1 MPHVKLS
8 GLGASLTLPPRLA
21 IALAALIFST
31 GGAAIKFAD
40 FTAWQV
46 ASFRSGVAA
55 ITLLLVL
62 PGVRQGI
69 TRRAVLVGVAYAVT
83 LVSFVLAN
91 RLTTSANAI
100 YLQSTAPF
108 FVLLLGP
115 VLLRERVRRR
125 DLPVI
130 AAVLVG
136 LALVMSGTDVPSRTA
151 PDPARGNMIALISG
165 VSYALMLCG
174 LRWLGRGGAQS
185 SEALAAVVLGN
196 VMACV
201 ATLAMALP
209 ATGQDAGDWVL
220 IGYLGVVQI
229 GLAYLLVTYGLRR
242 VPALDASLLLLVE
255 TALNPLW
262 TWLLLAEVPSA
273 AALAGG
279 AVIIGATVLQTIVAT
294 RAPAAEPA

>member
-1 MPHVKLS
+1 LPVVTPS
-8 GLGASLTLPPRLA
+8 GPTLPPRLA

-31 GGAAIKFAD
+31 GGAAIKFAN

-46 ASFRSGVAA
+46 ASFRSGIAA
-55 ITLLLVL
+55 LTLLLVL
-62 PGVRQGI
+62 RGVRQGI
-69 TRRAVLVGVAYAVT
+69 TRRAMLVGVAYAAT

-115 VLLRERVRRR
+115 VLLRERVRPR

-130 AAVLVG
+130 GAVLLG
-136 LALVMSGTDVPSRTA
+136 LALVMSGTDVPSATA
-151 PDPARGNMIALISG
+151 PDPGRGNLIALASG
-165 VSYALMLCG
+165 LSYALMLCG
-174 LRWLGRGGAQS
+174 LRWLGRDGAHA

-196 VMACV
+196 VIACV

-209 ATGQDAGDWVL
+209 VAGPDAGDWLL
-220 IGYLGVVQI
+220 IGYLGIVQI
-229 GLAYLLVTYGLRR
+229 ALAYLLVTYGLRR
-242 VPALDASLLLLVE
+242 VPALDTSLLLLIE

-262 TWLLLAEVPSA
+262 TWLLLSEVPSSM
-273 AALAGG
+273 ALAGG
-279 AVIIGATVLQTIVAT
+279 VVIIGATILQTVAASRST
-294 RAPAAEPA
+294 TPEPA

>member
-1 MPHVKLS
+1 LRVVTPS
-8 GLGASLTLPPRLA
+8 GPTLPPRLA

-31 GGAAIKFAD
+31 GGAAIKFAN

-46 ASFRSGVAA
+46 ASFRSGIAA
-55 ITLLLVL
+55 LTLLLVL
-62 PGVRQGI
+62 RGVRQGI
-69 TRRAVLVGVAYAVT
+69 TRRAMLVGVAYAAT

-115 VLLRERVRRR
+115 VLLRERVRPR

-130 AAVLVG
+130 GAVLLG
-136 LALVMSGTDVPSRTA
+136 LALVMSGTDVPSATA
-151 PDPARGNMIALISG
+151 PDPGRGNLIALASG
-165 VSYALMLCG
+165 LSYALMLCG
-174 LRWLGRGGAQS
+174 LRWLGRDGAHA

-196 VMACV
+196 VIACV

-209 ATGQDAGDWVL
+209 VAGPDAGDWLL
-220 IGYLGVVQI
+220 IGYLGIVQI
-229 GLAYLLVTYGLRR
+229 ALAYLLVTYGLRR
-242 VPALDASLLLLVE
+242 VPALDTSLLLLIE

-262 TWLLLAEVPSA
+262 TWLLLSEVPSSM
-273 AALAGG
+273 ALAGG
-279 AVIIGATVLQTIVAT
+279 VVIIGATILQTVAASRST
-294 RAPAAEPA
+294 TPEPA

>member
-1 MPHVKLS
+1 VGTGLS
-8 GLGASLTLPPRLA
+8 LPPRLA

-31 GGAAIKFAD
+31 GGAAIKFAN

-55 ITLLLVL
+55 LTLLLVL
-62 PGVRQGI
+62 PAVRGGI
-69 TRRAVLVGVAYAVT
+69 TRRSFLVGVAYAAT
-83 LVSFVLAN
+83 LVSFVFAN

-115 VLLRERVRRR
+115 ILLRERVRSR

-130 AAVLVG
+130 AAVLLG

-151 PDPARGNMIALISG
+151 PDPVRGNLLALVSG

-174 LRWLGRGGAQS
+174 LRWLGRGGS
-185 SEALAAVVLGN
+185 NPHEALAAVVLGN
-196 VMACV
+196 VIACG

-209 ATGQDAGDWVL
+209 VTGQDAGDWLL

-229 GLAYLLVTYGLRR
+229 ALAYLLVTYGLRR

-262 TWLLLAEVPSA
+262 TWLLLAEVPSTA
-273 AALAGG
+273 AMAGG
-279 AVIIGATVLQTIVAT
+279 AVIIGATVLQTIVAART
-294 RAPAAEPA
+294 PTLESA

>member
-1 MPHVKLS
+1 LS
-8 GLGASLTLPPRLA
+8 GVTLPRFRLALPPRLA
-21 IALAALIFST
+21 IAIAALIFST

-40 FTAWQV
+40 FTGWQV

-55 ITLLLVL
+55 LTLLLIL
-62 PGVRQGI
+62 PGIRQGL
-69 TRRAVLVGVAYAVT
+69 TWRAVLVGLAYAAT
-83 LVSFVLAN
+83 LVAFVLAN

-115 VLLRERVRRR
+115 ILLRERVRRR

-136 LALVMSGTDVPSRTA
+136 LALVMSGTDLPSRTA
-151 PDPARGNMIALISG
+151 PDPARGNLIALASG
-165 VSYALMLCG
+165 LSYAFMLCG
-174 LRWLGRGGAQS
+174 LRWLGRGGAHP
-185 SEALAAVVLGN
+185 SEALAAVVVGN
-196 VMACV
+196 IVACV
-201 ATLAMALP
+201 ATLAMAWP
-209 ATGQDAGDWVL
+209 AGSHSASDWLL

-229 GLAYLLVTYGLRR
+229 ALAYLLVTYGLRR
-242 VPALDASLLLLVE
+242 VPALDASLLLLIE

-273 AALAGG
+273 LALAGG
-279 AVIIGATVLQTIVAT
+279 AVIIGATALQTVTAA
-294 RAPAAEPA
+294 RAPLAEAT

>member
-1 MPHVKLS
+1 M
-8 GLGASLTLPPRLA
+8 TLPPRLA

-69 TRRAVLVGVAYAVT
+69 TRRAVLVGVAYAAT

-115 VLLRERVRRR
+115 LLLRERVRAR

-130 AAVLVG
+130 AAVLLG
-136 LALVMSGTDVPSRTA
+136 LALVMSGSDLPSRTA
-151 PDPARGNMIALISG
+151 PDPARGNMIALGSG

-174 LRWLGRGGAQS
+174 LRWLGRGGAHT

-196 VMACV
+196 VIACA
-201 ATLAMALP
+201 ATLSMALP
-209 ATGQDAGDWVL
+209 VAGQGAGDWLL

-229 GLAYLLVTYGLRR
+229 ALAYLLVTYGLRR

-262 TWLLLAEVPSA
+262 TWLLLSEVPSG

-279 AVIIGATVLQTIVAT
+279 AVIIGATMLQTIVAT
-294 RAPAAEPA
+294 RSPAAEPA

>member
-1 MPHVKLS
+1 VGTGLS
-8 GLGASLTLPPRLA
+8 LPPRLA

-31 GGAAIKFAD
+31 GGAAIKFAN

-55 ITLLLVL
+55 LTLLLVL
-62 PGVRQGI
+62 PGVRRGI
-69 TRRAVLVGVAYAVT
+69 TGRAFLVGMAYAAT

-115 VLLRERVRRR
+115 LLLREPVRKR

-130 AAVLVG
+130 AAVLLG

-151 PDPARGNMIALISG
+151 PDPVRGNLIALVSG

-174 LRWLGRGGAQS
+174 LRWLGRGAGKPE
-185 SEALAAVVLGN
+185 EALAAVVLGN
-196 VMACV
+196 VIACV
-201 ATLAMALP
+201 ATIAMALP
-209 ATGQDAGDWVL
+209 VAGQDAGDWML

-229 GLAYLLVTYGLRR
+229 AIAYLLVTYGLRR

-262 TWLLLAEVPSA
+262 TWLLLAEVPSV

-294 RAPAAEPA
+294 RAPTAEPA

>member
-1 MPHVKLS
+1 LPVVTPS
-8 GLGASLTLPPRLA
+8 GPTLPPRLA

-31 GGAAIKFAD
+31 GGAAIKFAN

-46 ASFRSGVAA
+46 ASFRSGIAA
-55 ITLLLVL
+55 LTLLLVL
-62 PGVRQGI
+62 RGVRQGI
-69 TRRAVLVGVAYAVT
+69 TRRAMLVGVAYAAT

-115 VLLRERVRRR
+115 VLLREKVRPR

-130 AAVLVG
+130 GAVLLG
-136 LALVMSGTDVPSRTA
+136 LALVMSGTDVPSATA
-151 PDPARGNMIALISG
+151 PDPGRGNLIALASG
-165 VSYALMLCG
+165 LSYALMLCG
-174 LRWLGRGGAQS
+174 LRWLGRDGAHA

-196 VMACV
+196 VIACV

-209 ATGQDAGDWVL
+209 VAGPDAGDWLL
-220 IGYLGVVQI
+220 IGYLGIVQI
-229 GLAYLLVTYGLRR
+229 ALAYLLVTYGLRR
-242 VPALDASLLLLVE
+242 VPALDTSLLLLIE

-262 TWLLLAEVPSA
+262 TWLLLSEVPSSM
-273 AALAGG
+273 ALAGG
-279 AVIIGATVLQTIVAT
+279 VVIIGATILQTVAASRST
-294 RAPAAEPA
+294 TPEPA

>member
-1 MPHVKLS
+1 LRVVTPS
-8 GLGASLTLPPRLA
+8 GPTLPPRLA

-31 GGAAIKFAD
+31 GGAAIKFAN

-46 ASFRSGVAA
+46 ASFRSGIAA
-55 ITLLLVL
+55 LTLLLVL
-62 PGVRQGI
+62 RGVRQGI
-69 TRRAVLVGVAYAVT
+69 TRRAMLVGVAYAAT

-115 VLLRERVRRR
+115 VLLREKVRPR

-130 AAVLVG
+130 GAVLLG
-136 LALVMSGTDVPSRTA
+136 LALVMSGTDVPSATA
-151 PDPARGNMIALISG
+151 PDPGRGNLIALASG
-165 VSYALMLCG
+165 LSYALMLCG
-174 LRWLGRGGAQS
+174 LRWLGRDGAHA

-196 VMACV
+196 VIACV

-209 ATGQDAGDWVL
+209 VAGPDAGDWLL
-220 IGYLGVVQI
+220 IGYLGIVQI
-229 GLAYLLVTYGLRR
+229 ALAYLLVTYGLRR
-242 VPALDASLLLLVE
+242 VPALDTSLLLLIE

-262 TWLLLAEVPSA
+262 TWLLLSEVPSSM
-273 AALAGG
+273 ALAGG
-279 AVIIGATVLQTIVAT
+279 VVIIGATILQTVAASRST
-294 RAPAAEPA
+294 TPEPA

>member
-1 MPHVKLS
+1 MPDVKLPGS
-8 GLGASLTLPPRLA
+8 GAGFTLPPRLA
-21 IALAALIFST
+21 IAMAALIFST

-40 FTAWQV
+40 FTGWQV
-46 ASFRSGVAA
+46 ASFRSGIAA

-62 PGVRQGI
+62 PGVRQGV
-69 TRRAVLVGVAYAVT
+69 TRRAVLVGVAYAIT

-115 VLLRERVRRR
+115 VLLHERVRRR

-136 LALVMSGTDVPSRTA
+136 LALVMSGTDTPSRTA
-151 PDPARGNMIALISG
+151 PDPARGNIIALGSG
-165 VSYALMLCG
+165 AAYALMLCG
-174 LRWLGRGGAQS
+174 LRWLGRSGAHA

-196 VMACV
+196 VIACV
-201 ATLAMALP
+201 ATLAFALP
-209 ATGQDAGDWVL
+209 AGAHDAGDWLL
-220 IGYLGVVQI
+220 ISYLGVVQI
-229 GLAYLLVTYGLRR
+229 ALAYLLVTYGLRR

-262 TWLLLAEVPSA
+262 TWLLLSEIPSG

-279 AVIIGATVLQTIVAT
+279 AVIIGATVLQTVVAT
-294 RAPAAEPA
+294 RAPVVEAA

>member
-1 MPHVKLS
+1 
-8 GLGASLTLPPRLA
+8 
-21 IALAALIFST
+21 
-31 GGAAIKFAD
+31 
-40 FTAWQV
+40 
-46 ASFRSGVAA
+46 
-55 ITLLLVL
+55 
-62 PGVRQGI
+62 
-69 TRRAVLVGVAYAVT
+69 
-83 LVSFVLAN
+83 VLAN

-100 YLQSTAPF
+100 YLQSTSSF

-136 LALVMSGTDVPSRTA
+136 LALVMSGADAPSRTA
-151 PDPARGNMIALISG
+151 PDPARGNLLALGSG

-174 LRWLGRGGAQS
+174 LRWLGRAGAAS

-196 VMACV
+196 VIACV
-201 ATLAMALP
+201 ATLGFALP
-209 ATGQDAGDWVL
+209 AGAHDAGDWLL

-229 GLAYLLVTYGLRR
+229 ALAYLLVTYGLRR

-279 AVIIGATVLQTIVAT
+279 AVIVGATVLQTVVAT
-294 RAPAAEPA
+294 RAPAAEAA

>member
-1 MPHVKLS
+1 MLLRSAS
-8 GLGASLTLPPRLA
+8 GYTLPPRLA
-21 IALAALIFST
+21 IAIAALIFST

-40 FTAWQV
+40 FTGWQV

-62 PGVRQGI
+62 PNVRAGM
-69 TRRAVLVGVAYAVT
+69 TRRAALVGVAYAAT

-115 VLLRERVRRR
+115 WLLRERVRRR

-130 AAVLVG
+130 VAVLVG
-136 LALVMSGTDVPSRTA
+136 LALVMSGTDSPSRTA
-151 PDPARGNMIALISG
+151 PDPARGNLIALGSG
-165 VSYALMLCG
+165 LSYALMLCG
-174 LRWLGRGGAQS
+174 LRWLGRGGVAAG
-185 SEALAAVVLGN
+185 EALAAVVLGN
-196 VMACV
+196 VIACV
-201 ATLAMALP
+201 ATLAFALP
-209 ATGQDAGDWVL
+209 AGSHGATDWMV

-229 GLAYLLVTYGLRR
+229 ALAYLLVTYGIRR
-242 VPALDASLLLLVE
+242 VPALDVSLLLLVE

-262 TWLLLAEVPSA
+262 TWLLLSEVPSL

-294 RAPAAEPA
+294 RTPVAEPA

>member
-1 MPHVKLS
+1 VTHPVAIS
-8 GLGASLTLPPRLA
+8 GWRLPPRLA

-31 GGAAIKFAD
+31 GGAAIKFAG
-40 FTAWQV
+40 FTGWQV

-55 ITLLLVL
+55 LTLLLVL
-62 PGVRQGI
+62 RGVRQGM
-69 TRRAVLVGVAYAVT
+69 TWRALLVATAYAAT
-83 LVSFVLAN
+83 LVAFVLAN

-130 AAVLVG
+130 GAVLLG
-136 LALVMSGTDVPSRTA
+136 LILVMTGTDAPSRTA
-151 PDPARGNMIALISG
+151 PDPARGDLIALASG
-165 VSYALMLCG
+165 VTYALMLCG
-174 LRWLGRGGAQS
+174 LRWLGRSGSHSQ
-185 SEALAAVVLGN
+185 EALAAVVLGN
-196 VMACV
+196 IMACV

-209 ATGQDAGDWVL
+209 VSGTSGTDWLL
-220 IGYLGVVQI
+220 IGYLGAVQI
-229 GLAYLLVTYGLRR
+229 ALAYLLVAYGLRG

-262 TWLLLAEVPSA
+262 TWLLLAEVPST

-279 AVIIGATVLQTIVAT
+279 AVIIGATVMQTIG
-294 RAPAAEPA
+294 AARPPVVEPA